1 MFASLWQDVSYSVR
15 LLVRSPGVT
24 GVALLTLALGIGA
37 NTAIFSIVN
46 GVLLQP
52 LPYPA
57 PQDLYLIQHRDET
70 DSTQLSTTTPG
81 NFYDIREAAHGF
93 RPMAA
98 FSGAIETLTG
108 RGEPERLQ
116 GVRSAGSILEVLGVT
131 PHAGRIFTEADDVP
145 GAPRTV
151 VISHRLSQRLFSGNT
166 AAVGQSITLAGQPH
180 TIVGV
185 MPSEFSF
192 PDTRA
197 DFWAPAHFDAAMR
210 RSRTEYFLLILGR
223 RSAETTAGSALG
235 ELGTIM
241 TRIRNEFPQANAGVL
256 LDARPLH
263 EATVT
268 NVRPMLLIMMGSVAC
283 VLLIGCAN
291 LANLLLARATG
302 RHREMA
308 VRQALGAGRGRLVRQ
323 LLVESLVL
331 AMAGGVAG
339 ALTGSLFLDALVAW
353 LPAGIPRIESARV
366 DGRVL
371 FFTFLTAAGSG
382 IAFGLAPAAQLA
394 GGHPAAVLRAN
405 TRSSTG
411 RAPLRSALVIAELAI
426 ALVLLTGAGLLIRS
440 FVLMQRVDPGFGG
453 GDILTLQVR
462 LEGPAYENAPNRL
475 ALVHA
480 TVDSLAA
487 LPGATGAAASSYA
500 PIVGRGTGAWFNI
513 IGRPTA
519 AGTTPPGVPYRVIT
533 PGYFTVMEIPILRG
547 RALTARDGAGGT
559 PSVVISE
566 SLARRFW
573 RSPADGEPIG
583 AEIWLGAPENKL
595 FERATIVG
603 IARDVRLAGL
613 GSSLTDA
620 VYGVTSLMPFWR
632 NFTFAMKAGGDPMAL
647 ASAARQIV
655 READPS
661 LAVTSVQ
668 TMDDILRSS
677 LAPTR
682 ASMLLLTVFAGLALV
697 MAAIGVFGVMSY
709 AVTLRS
715 REMGIRLA
723 LGARPAE
730 VRRTVVIDG
739 LKQAVA
745 GIVIGLLAAV
755 MLTRVM
761 DTLLFGVPPRDPL
774 TLACVAGV
782 LLVTALLACYLPA
795 RRATR
800 VDPLVVLRAE

>member
-1 MFASLWQDVSYSVR
+1 
-15 LLVRSPGVT
+15 
-24 GVALLTLALGIGA
+24 
-37 NTAIFSIVN
+37 
-46 GVLLQP
+46 
-52 LPYPA
+52 
-57 PQDLYLIQHRDET
+57 
-70 DSTQLSTTTPG
+70 
-81 NFYDIREAAHGF
+81 
-93 RPMAA
+93 
-98 FSGAIETLTG
+98 
-108 RGEPERLQ
+108 
-116 GVRSAGSILEVLGVT
+116 
-131 PHAGRIFTEADDVP
+131 
-145 GAPRTV
+145 
-151 VISHRLSQRLFSGNT
+151 
-166 AAVGQSITLAGQPH
+166 
-180 TIVGV
+180 
-185 MPSEFSF
+185 
-192 PDTRA
+192 
-197 DFWAPAHFDAAMR
+197 
-210 RSRTEYFLLILGR
+210 
-223 RSAETTAGSALG
+223 
-235 ELGTIM
+235 
-241 TRIRNEFPQANAGVL
+241 
-256 LDARPLH
+256 
-263 EATVT
+263 
-268 NVRPMLLIMMGSVAC
+268 
-283 VLLIGCAN
+283 
-291 LANLLLARATG
+291 
-302 RHREMA
+302 
-308 VRQALGAGRGRLVRQ
+308 
-323 LLVESLVL
+323 
-331 AMAGGVAG
+331 
-339 ALTGSLFLDALVAW
+339 
-353 LPAGIPRIESARV
+353 
-366 DGRVL
+366 
-371 FFTFLTAAGSG
+371 
-382 IAFGLAPAAQLA
+382 
-394 GGHPAAVLRAN
+394 
-405 TRSSTG
+405 
-411 RAPLRSALVIAELAI
+411 
-426 ALVLLTGAGLLIRS
+426 
-440 FVLMQRVDPGFGG
+440 
-453 GDILTLQVR
+453 
-462 LEGPAYENAPNRL
+462 
-475 ALVHA
+475 
-480 TVDSLAA
+480 
-487 LPGATGAAASSYA
+487 
-500 PIVGRGTGAWFNI
+500 
-513 IGRPTA
+513 
-519 AGTTPPGVPYRVIT
+519 VPYRVIT